1 MSWFNVQSGDVVF
14 YDNGLRVDSV
24 GYVAKTVLAIGRG
37 NDVFV
42 DGQTINY
49 RFTEGFGLIMVVR
62 NGQQIPCR

>member
-37 NDVFV
+37 NNVFV
-42 DGQTINY
+42 DGQTTNY
-49 RFTEGFGLIMVVR
+49 RFTEGFGLIMIVR
-62 NGQQIPCR
+62 NGQQISCR